1 MEETKIEGNMVVK
14 TVRTPIGILV
24 AQKRKEIDAKKAE
37 LLNLQSRA
45 EVIFT
50 ELDAKTKEL
59 EDLIPNENTSN

>member
-24 AQKRKEIDAKKAE
+24 AQKRKEIDVKKAE
-37 LLNLQSRA
+37 LLSLQSRA

-59 EDLIPNENTSN
+59 EDLIPVEPII